1 MDELIGK
8 VQMELEKEREG
19 SVDSSAADKRVVQLR
34 AETRELA
41 SEVNNLIRLLAELR
55 SMEIVLARSWT
66 YCLYFIVYSLFL
78 FIMLYDFYFVW

>member
-1 MDELIGK
+1 VLNLATGLAAMDELIGK

-55 SMEIVLARSWT
+55 SMELGG
-66 YCLYFIVYSLFL
+66 
-78 FIMLYDFYFVW
+78 

>member
-8 VQMELEKEREG
+8 VQMELEKEQEG

-55 SMEIVLARSWT
+55 SMELGG
-66 YCLYFIVYSLFL
+66 
-78 FIMLYDFYFVW
+78 

>member
-1 MDELIGK
+1 
-8 VQMELEKEREG
+8 LEKEREG

-55 SMEIVLARSWT
+55 SMELGG
-66 YCLYFIVYSLFL
+66 
-78 FIMLYDFYFVW
+78 

>member
-55 SMEIVLARSWT
+55 SMELGG
-66 YCLYFIVYSLFL
+66 
-78 FIMLYDFYFVW
+78 

>member
-1 MDELIGK
+1 LTVLNLATGLAAMDELIGK

-55 SMEIVLARSWT
+55 SMELGG
-66 YCLYFIVYSLFL
+66 
-78 FIMLYDFYFVW
+78 

>member
-1 MDELIGK
+1 MLNLATGLAAMDELIGK

-55 SMEIVLARSWT
+55 SMELGG
-66 YCLYFIVYSLFL
+66 
-78 FIMLYDFYFVW
+78 

>member
-1 MDELIGK
+1 MTVLNLATGLAAMDELIGK

-55 SMEIVLARSWT
+55 SMELGG
-66 YCLYFIVYSLFL
+66 
-78 FIMLYDFYFVW
+78 